1 MIGSKKEIG
10 TVVAKVMSEY
20 PDLSSRSFVLTKKHL
35 AILLSV
41 VLTALSVSFPPM
53 VSAQTTT
60 AGAEKVRSKVQSLS
74 VSRDKKV
81 EVKLRDNTTYK
92 GYITAIE
99 PDSFSLSDAKSTT
112 PQKFSYSEVEEVKKV
127 GGGISTKTWI
137 IIGSV
142 AAGSIITWII
152 VKPAFCDG
160 GAAHGGICGP

>member
-1 MIGSKKEIG
+1 M
-10 TVVAKVMSEY
+10 
-20 PDLSSRSFVLTKKHL
+20 KKHL

-41 VLTALSVSFPPM
+41 MLTALSLSFPLR

-81 EVKLRDNTTYK
+81 EVKLRDNTKYK
-92 GYITAIE
+92 GYITAVD
-99 PDSFSLSDAKSTT
+99 PDSFTLTDAKTST
-112 PQKFSYSEVEEVKKV
+112 PHKFSYSEVEDVKKV

-137 IIGSV
+137 IIGGV
-142 AAGSIITWII
+142 AAGSVITWMI

-160 GAAHGGICGP
+160 GAVTTGIC

>member
-1 MIGSKKEIG
+1 
-10 TVVAKVMSEY
+10 MSEY
-20 PDLSSRSFVLTKKHL
+20 PDLSGRSFDLIKKHL

-41 VLTALSVSFPPM
+41 VLTALSVSFPPR

-81 EVKLRDNTTYK
+81 EVKLRDTTKYK
-92 GYITAIE
+92 GFITAVE
-99 PDSFSLSDAKSTT
+99 SDSFTLSDAKTST

-137 IIGSV
+137 IIGGV
-142 AAGSIITWII
+142 AAGSIVTWMI

-160 GAAHGGICGP
+160 GAVTTGIC

>member
-1 MIGSKKEIG
+1 M
-10 TVVAKVMSEY
+10 
-20 PDLSSRSFVLTKKHL
+20 KKHL

-41 VLTALSVSFPPM
+41 MLTALSLSFPLR

-81 EVKLRDNTTYK
+81 EVKLRDNTKYK
-92 GYITAIE
+92 GYITAVD
-99 PDSFSLSDAKSTT
+99 PDSFTLTDAKMTT
-112 PQKFSYSEVEEVKKV
+112 QQKFSYSEVEDVKKV

-142 AAGSIITWII
+142 AAGSVITWMI

-160 GAAHGGICGP
+160 GAVTTGIC

>member
-1 MIGSKKEIG
+1 M
-10 TVVAKVMSEY
+10 
-20 PDLSSRSFVLTKKHL
+20 KKHL

-41 VLTALSVSFPPM
+41 VLTALSLSFPM
-53 VSAQTTT
+53 RVSAQTTT

-81 EVKLRDNTTYK
+81 EVKLRDNTKYK
-92 GYITAIE
+92 GYITAVD
-99 PDSFSLSDAKSTT
+99 PDSFTLTDAKTTT
-112 PQKFSYSEVEEVKKV
+112 PQKFSYSEVEDVKKV

-142 AAGSIITWII
+142 AAGSVITWMI

-160 GAAHGGICGP
+160 GAQTRGIC